1 MCALTHLQSRELT
14 QASLPLSLAH
24 FSCFRYFL
32 PSLQSDP
39 TTLPRHEQEMRALR
53 VLRMNY
59 SLLWYHLNA
68 SKVLPQLLDKSIL
81 SGSMK
86 KKVESYQQRCG
97 QNAAVINELFT
108 TEHVP
113 EGLLAICDTL
123 QTTPAQE
130 HIAQHIL
137 RGIASAHCLAV

>member
-1 MCALTHLQSRELT
+1 MCYVCTHLQSRELT

-24 FSCFRYFL
+24 FSCFGYFL
-32 PSLQSDP
+32 SSISLHSDP
-39 TTLPRHEQEMRALR
+39 TTLPRHEQVMRAAR
-53 VLRMNY
+53 VLRTSY

-68 SKVLPQLLDKSIL
+68 SKVLPQLLDKSIVSESL
-81 SGSMK
+81 K

-108 TEHVP
+108 EHSP
-113 EGLLAICDTL
+113 EGLMAICDTL
-123 QTTPAQE
+123 QSTPAQE

-137 RGIASAHCLAV
+137 RGIIL

>member
-14 QASLPLSLAH
+14 RASLPPSLAH
-24 FSCFRYFL
+24 FSCFRYTL
-32 PSLQSDP
+32 PSLHSDP
-39 TTLPRHEQEMRALR
+39 TTLPRHEQVMRAAR

-59 SLLWYHLNA
+59 SLLWYHLSA

-81 SGSMK
+81 SGSLK

-137 RGIASAHCLAV
+137 RGIA